1 MHNFPFDLV
10 GFDLDGTMLDT
21 SGDLGEALN
30 HALSMAGRPPVA
42 RQEVY
47 ALVGG
52 GTKVMLQRA
61 LERSGGPLPEEETA
75 ALTAQ
80 LVAYYE
86 AHIAQHTQPYAGA
99 LAMMDALAARGV
111 TLALVTNKLEH
122 LARKLLDELGLSGR
136 FATIIGG
143 DTLGAGRAKPKPDLL
158 QLMVERTGAHRPAYV
173 GDTSFDTGAA
183 RAAGIPCV
191 VVSFGFCD
199 APPHELGGNAV
210 IDHFDELIP
219 TLTKLATQTA

>member
-10 GFDLDGTMLDT
+10 GFDLDGTLLDT

-30 HALSMAGRPPVA
+30 HALALAGRPPVA
-42 RQEVY
+42 RQDVY

-61 LERSGGPLPEEETA
+61 LERSGGALPEEETA
-75 ALTAQ
+75 ALTAK

-86 AHIAQHTQPYAGA
+86 AHIARHTKPYAGA
-99 LAMMDALAARGV
+99 LAMLDALAAQGV
-111 TLALVTNKLEH
+111 KLALVTNKLEH
-122 LARKLLDELGLSGR
+122 LARKLLDELGLSQR
-136 FATIIGG
+136 FVTIIGG

-158 QLMVERTGAHRPAYV
+158 QLMVERSGAQRPAYV

-199 APPHELGGNAV
+199 APPHELGGSAV

-219 TLTKLATQTA
+219 ALTTLATQQA